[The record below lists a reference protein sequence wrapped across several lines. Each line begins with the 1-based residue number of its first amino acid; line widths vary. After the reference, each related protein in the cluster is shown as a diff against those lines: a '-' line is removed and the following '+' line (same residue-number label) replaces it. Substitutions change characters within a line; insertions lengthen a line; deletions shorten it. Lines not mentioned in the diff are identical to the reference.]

1 MRILFASLYP
11 FIFLLLFIAIPFDD
25 YFRALPNIVLLLLAI
40 LFPFVVRKEDFKK
53 LKRLPT
59 IVWLAFFGYLLFN
72 ALLTGRFEA
81 DWGVL
86 KKILLP
92 GLLVL
97 LYIPLQDFKKIN
109 KAIIYSALAAIAYSV
124 IKLIMLI
131 NEGQPFNFLESAPLI
146 EAVLI
151 DRLYLG
157 LLSIL
162 SILISLK
169 AIKNSYH
176 PDNRYYFI
184 NIIINVL
191 FILLIVSR
199 IAIAT
204 LVIIFLLSFL
214 YKIRKGPQFM
224 FATGILFLGFVLAFI
239 FNNDL
244 RKEIFYS
251 NRTIQNQGLIENT
264 LAFEPRVIIWNCA
277 YQLSK
282 YDGVMFKGLGF
293 LNTNKMMETCYE
305 TTIENKSKRNWFLTQ
320 RYNTH
325 NQYIDIYLG
334 AGIVALVLLVLGIL
348 TLLTRNR
355 KQFYS
360 TALMVTFITF
370 ALVENVFHRQIGAYY
385 IGFIL
390 LTMIIELSTD
400 EKQLLNKE

>member
-59 IVWLAFFGYLLFN
+59 IMWLAFFGYLLLN

-109 KAIIYSALAAIAYSV
+109 KAIIYSALAAIVFSV

-176 PDNRYYFI
+176 PDNRYYFV

-293 LNTNKMMETCYE
+293 LNTNEMMETCYE

-348 TLLTRNR
+348 TLLIRNR

-400 EKQLLNKE
+400 EKQPLNKE

>member
-1 MRILFASLYP
+1 VRILFASLYP
-11 FIFLLLFIAIPFDD
+11 FIFLLLFITIPFDD
-25 YFRALPNIVLLLLAI
+25 YIRALPNIVLLLLAI
-40 LFPFVVRKEDFKK
+40 LFPFVVTKKDFTK
-53 LKRLPT
+53 LKRLPA
-59 IVWLAFFGYLLFN
+59 IVWLVFFGYLILN
-72 ALLTGRFEA
+72 ALIAGRIEA

-109 KAIIYSALAAIAYSV
+109 KAIIYSALAAIVFSV

-131 NEGQPFNFLESAPLI
+131 NEGHPFNFLESAPLI

-169 AIKNSYH
+169 TIKNSYH

-204 LVIIFLLSFL
+204 LAIIFLLSFL
-214 YKIRKGPQFM
+214 YKIRRGPQFM
-224 FATGILFLGFVLAFI
+224 FATGVLFLGFVLAFI

-251 NRTIQNQGLIENT
+251 NKNIQNQGLIENT

-282 YDGVMFKGLGF
+282 YDGAMIKGLGF
-293 LNTNKMMETCYE
+293 LKTNEMMETCYE
-305 TTIENKSKRNWFLTQ
+305 TTIDDKSKRNWFTTQ

-334 AGIVALVLLVLGIL
+334 AGIIALVLLIMGIL
-348 TLLTRNR
+348 TLLIRNR
-355 KQFYS
+355 KQFYP

-390 LTMIIELSTD
+390 LTLLIELNAV
-400 EKQLLNKE
+400 EKKSLNKE